1 MTVFGE
7 KLFKEMIKQ
16 NKVFSVD
23 LKLKMTG
30 VLLRRGNL
38 DTDICVQ
45 ICRHLHAQKEK
56 DS

>member
-7 KLFKEMIKQ
+7 KFFKEMIKQ
-16 NKVFSVD
+16 NEVFRVD
-23 LKLKMTG
+23 LKLKTTG

-45 ICRHLHAQKEK
+45 ICRHLHTQREK
-56 DS
+56 DT

>member
-16 NKVFSVD
+16 NEVFSVD